1 MKKTYKIE
9 ADCANCANLME
20 NAARKT
26 PGVSSAVVN
35 FMTQKITVEFAEGK
49 DYKKVMQEVRG
60 NCKKIDDDLEI
71 YL

>member
-35 FMTQKITVEFAEGK
+35 FMTQKITVEFAEGT

-60 NCKKIDDDLEI
+60 NCKKIDDDLDI